1 MTQKKKINLSPLPQQ
16 TDDYSRY
23 EETVTRWD
31 RIVAVAVVF
40 VVVIAVFAYLMLSDS
55 DSADSVQSPR
65 SMPMEAQEQIA
76 EQQTSALNNETTVPS
91 DKSKQLVASVE
102 EIEPAISDE
111 KNTVLTSEVI
121 SKTNEVD
128 AGLPEQHAST
138 VTSSEV
144 SQQTLQNAKPKELI
158 VKHEEAVVGV
168 VNKSITKAVLTL
180 DLDENK
186 PQEPIPYDLALPEEG
201 IVKVILYTEMQGLK
215 GKTLF
220 HDWYRNGVRQ
230 ARVKIPVL
238 RNTQSSYSSKF
249 INAQMLG
256 EWQVKVL
263 DSKAASYIEAD
274 FRVVA
279 P

>member
-55 DSADSVQSPR
+55 DSTDSVQSPR

-76 EQQTSALNNETTVPS
+76 EQQTNIVNKVATVPS
-91 DKSKQLVASVE
+91 DESKQLVASVE

-144 SQQTLQNAKPKELI
+144 SQNAKPKETI
-158 VKHEEAVVGV
+158 VKPQEAVVGV